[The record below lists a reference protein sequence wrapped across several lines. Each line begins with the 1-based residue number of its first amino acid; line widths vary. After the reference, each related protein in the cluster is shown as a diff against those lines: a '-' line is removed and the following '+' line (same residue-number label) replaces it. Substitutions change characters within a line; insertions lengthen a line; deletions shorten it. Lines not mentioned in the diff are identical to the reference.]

1 MAGTLVANTI
11 NTDTGLFST
20 NNAYNG
26 IAKAWCYFTM
36 SGTTVTI
43 QNSFNISSMTRNAAG
58 DFTANLSTASTSANL
73 CGVVGAGL
81 SVSTTNFLV
90 CYPYATTSSPYTQAP
105 TSTTFRFVTANST
118 ISTSALDPQYCA
130 FTIFAS

>member
-1 MAGTLVANTI
+1 MAGKITVSTI
-11 NTDTGLFST
+11 NDSSGVLATQNGMT
-20 NNAYNG
+20 G

-58 DFTANLSTASTSANL
+58 DFTANLITASTSANL

-81 SVSTTNFLV
+81 SVSTTNFLL

-105 TSTTFRFVTANST
+105 TSTTFRFVTSNVTLASG
-118 ISTSALDPQYCA
+118 ALDPQYCA
-130 FTIFAS
+130 VTIFAS